1 MCIIKEFAVKKFT
14 RIITGGLLV
23 SAVLLGC
30 QKEDTETKKQ
40 LAQMQAELEEQKRL
54 NTQMQA
60 QILKEQ
66 DDKEQKQAEQEQEAL
81 QQDIEQ
87 KAGAKQGETAKPQ
100 TTQRTASDTAQK
112 ESAQSAQAAPP
123 PKPQTKKITEKLVRY
138 PATVVTTSGY
148 GQLSL
153 RGEPSTKG
161 IEVGVLDD
169 GDEVFVTARTNKCE
183 VIGKVEG
190 CWVKVDIHGIKGY
203 MFDGYLNREVLSQS
217 EKESLYGSHDE
228 RDEYTY

>member
-1 MCIIKEFAVKKFT
+1 MCIIKEFAMKKFT
-14 RIITGGLLV
+14 RIMTGGLLV

-30 QKEDTETKKQ
+30 QKEDAETKRQ

-66 DDKEQKQAEQEQEAL
+66 DDKAQKQAEQEQEAL

-87 KAGAKQGETAKPQ
+87 KVGAKQSETAKPQ

-112 ESAQSAQAAPP
+112 ELAQSAQSAPP
-123 PKPQTKKITEKLVRY
+123 PKPQAKKITEKLVRY
-138 PATVVTTSGY
+138 PATVVTSSGY

-169 GDEVFVTARTNKCE
+169 GDEVLVTARTNKCE

-190 CWVKVDIHGIKGY
+190 CWVRVDIGGIKGY
-203 MFDGYLNREVLSQS
+203 MFDGYLNREVLSRAD
-217 EKESLYGSHDE
+217 KENLYGSHE
-228 RDEYTY
+228 GQDEYTY